1 MPDITIKK
9 IFVCEFITA
18 GGLNHAY
25 LNHADLNHADLP
37 ASLVQEGEMMRDALL
52 RDLAQ
57 LPCHIS
63 TTVDARL
70 SKPQHCHDCIEID
83 ADSDAW
89 LIWAQQISQV
99 DAVWLIAPETDGL
112 LKKLTELAVLRG
124 KLVLGCTLESIE
136 MFSHKL
142 ASYQALTK
150 DGVSTIATYTSEN
163 WPNIDG
169 RWVAKPNDGAGC
181 SDTLYFEQ
189 AQALTDWLISNH
201 KASTHVIQPYQEGI
215 AASISCVM
223 HQGHAQVLSC
233 NKQLITIENNAFKYV
248 GSQVNGMQHYWGV
261 FESLAQKIAESDMGL
276 NGYVG
281 IDVIVKPDDEVLV
294 VEINPRLTT
303 SYVGL
308 AQATGQNPAALII
321 NTLTQSNFKWPILQ
335 RHIVDI
341 HV

>member
-18 GGLNHAY
+18 GGLNHA
-25 LNHADLNHADLP
+25 HLNHADLP
-37 ASLVQEGEMMRDALL
+37 SSLVQEGELMRDALL

-57 LPCHIS
+57 LSYHIS

-70 SKPQHCHDCIEID
+70 SKPQNCHDCIEID

-99 DAVWLIAPETDGL
+99 DAVWLIAPETDGM
-112 LKKLTELAVLRG
+112 LKKLTELAVLQG

-142 ASYQALTK
+142 ATYQALTSV
-150 DGVSTIATYTSEN
+150 GISTIATYTPEN
-163 WPNIDG
+163 WPNADSE
-169 RWVAKPNDGAGC
+169 WVIKPNDGAGC
-181 SDTLYFEQ
+181 SDMLYFGQ
-189 AQALTDWLISNH
+189 AQALTDWLSNSH

-223 HQGHAQVLSC
+223 HQGHSQLLAC
-233 NKQLITIENNAFKYV
+233 NKQLINIENNAFKYA
-248 GSQVNGMQHYWGV
+248 GSQVNGMQHYWDA
-261 FESLAQKIAESDMGL
+261 FESLAQKIAKSDMGL
-276 NGYVG
+276 NGYIG
-281 IDVIVKPDDEVLV
+281 IDVIVKPDDEVVV

-308 AQATGQNPAALII
+308 AQATGQNPVALII

-335 RHIVDI
+335 RHIVSI

>member
-1 MPDITIKK
+1 M
-9 IFVCEFITA
+9 
-18 GGLNHAY
+18 
-25 LNHADLNHADLP
+25 
-37 ASLVQEGEMMRDALL
+37 QEGELMRDALL

-57 LPCHIS
+57 LSYHIS

-70 SKPQHCHDCIEID
+70 SKPQNCHDCIEID

-112 LKKLTELAVLRG
+112 LRKLTELAVLRG

-142 ASYQALTK
+142 ATYHALTTA
-150 DGVSTIATYTSEN
+150 GITSIVTYTVKN
-163 WPNIDG
+163 RPNIDG
-169 RWVAKPNDGAGC
+169 RWVVKPNDGAGC

-189 AQALTDWLISNH
+189 TQALTNWLISNH
-201 KASTHVIQPYQEGI
+201 KASTHLIQPYQEGI

-223 HQGHAQVLSC
+223 HQGHSQLLAC
-233 NKQLITIENNAFKYV
+233 NKQLINIENNVFYYA
-248 GSQVNGMQHYWGV
+248 GSQINGMQHYWDA
-261 FESLAQKIAESDMGL
+261 FESLAQKIAESNIDL
-276 NGYVG
+276 NGYIG
-281 IDVIVKPDDEVLV
+281 IDVIVKSDDEVVV

-321 NTLTQSNFKWPILQ
+321 KTLTQSNFKWPILQ
-335 RHIVDI
+335 RHIVSI